1 MISISL
7 LARHE
12 ENVIILTF
20 LTDVVYRIINKN
32 HEALGKYQGK
42 LINITLPAEILALG
56 IDESQGKVT
65 RMDLPFEE

>member
-1 MISISL
+1 MDDFDLPFSSSWGECNYS
-7 LARHE
+7 H
-12 ENVIILTF
+12 F
-20 LTDVVYRIINKN
+20 SYRCCIQDNKN